1 MIIIMVLGLFTLSQ
15 FEGAMTLKKENQ
27 MYLAYFRGLRE
38 ARNEKAKKAYKK
50 TLPKKEDNKK
60 SSSSSEK
67 QKKPSSQKYFRE
79 ERIGWAMGRLNLS
92 SLLKEPHKYPSL
104 ESVAIEY
111 VKQLYGTERF
121 FPKNDAVV
129 KDLMT
134 ALIKYYKKEDPSTT
148 PFHKVTFSDPKHQ
161 KIFYK
166 MVKGTH
172 TYELEGKGYPP
183 FGEMFTFE
191 KSDRPPMNFHYAN
204 LSFLSLLLGK
214 QVINDFVELE
224 QKKLEKE
231 PKKSIS
237 LIRKPELE
245 NFLSHQ
251 IFGEKNTVLD
261 LFDFTY
267 RKSNRTPAK
276 YQDPETQITVKVQ

>member
-134 ALIKYYKKEDPSTT
+134 ALIKYYKKKTHQLLPFIKSHLVIPNIKRSST
-148 PFHKVTFSDPKHQ
+148 KWLK
-161 KIFYK
+161 
-166 MVKGTH
+166 
-172 TYELEGKGYPP
+172 ELIL
-183 FGEMFTFE
+183 
-191 KSDRPPMNFHYAN
+191 MN
-204 LSFLSLLLGK
+204 LRERVILPLVRCLLL
-214 QVINDFVELE
+214 
-224 QKKLEKE
+224 KKAIVHL
-231 PKKSIS
+231 
-237 LIRKPELE
+237 
-245 NFLSHQ
+245 
-251 IFGEKNTVLD
+251 
-261 LFDFTY
+261 
-267 RKSNRTPAK
+267 
-276 YQDPETQITVKVQ
+276 